1 MRLEKFP
8 NEPKEFPDGVI
19 SVPPLHGWYCTA
31 IAVVHRYNHCNDYN
45 GFCNEKRMFHGI
57 SVFDFTLG
65 TIGILAQT
73 VRVGN
78 SVRNARVPRM
88 PRGECL

>member
-31 IAVVHRYNHCNDYN
+31 IAVVHRYNHCNGSN
-45 GFCNEKRMFHGI
+45 GFCDEKRMFHGI
-57 SVFDFTLG
+57 SVLEFTLG
-65 TIGILAQT
+65 IFGILAQT
-73 VRVGN
+73 GGFGI
-78 SVRNARVPRM
+78 SVRNAKMSIM